1 MNHFLEHNKTKIDTL
16 CKNHKVKSLY
26 AFGSVLTPKFN
37 ENSDIDLIVD
47 FKQQDILEY
56 ASNYFNLK
64 FALQAIFNREIDLL
78 EEKADGTL
86 VPLGQKAQFG
96 TVKVKKGIYKLK
108 KAI

>member
-37 ENSDIDLIVD
+37 ENRDIDLIVD

-78 EEKADGTL
+78 EEKA
-86 VPLGQKAQFG
+86 
-96 TVKVKKGIYKLK
+96 VKNPYFLEHINSKKQLIY
-108 KAI
+108 AD